1 MDKRKLMQGVS
12 VAGKDCIDFFHVFLT
27 FISLNIHIMF
37 SLRTNFRI
45 FEITNFRIS
54 FGQDF
59 GFFVFV
65 NKTTTNTVWDLN
77 LHAIKSYLIIFMSEA
92 TMKHFKRLKH

>member
-1 MDKRKLMQGVS
+1 
-12 VAGKDCIDFFHVFLT
+12 
-27 FISLNIHIMF
+27 MF
-37 SLRTNFRI
+37 SLRTNSRI
-45 FEITNFRIS
+45 FEIPHTNFRIS

-77 LHAIKSYLIIFMSEA
+77 IHAIKSYLTLSLIYTLSDASAADGF
-92 TMKHFKRLKH
+92 LKT